1 MAGIGFE
8 LRQHLRK
15 DTYAGMARAYVVAGM
30 VGSGPWIIS
39 IGSML
44 FIAAIVNA
52 GGHHSELVTPFLAT
66 VTYLMA
72 TSLTL
77 SGFLQLVFVRFIADR
92 LYEKKEDAVAP
103 NLLGALLVMTLG
115 AGTLGTLVATFLFQ
129 GHAAYRVFL
138 VASFVA
144 LCDVWICS
152 CLLSGVK
159 AYRQVMLVFALGY
172 ASIVA
177 VALALSKYGIAGY
190 LAGFFFGHALMLF
203 AMLTLVLR
211 RYPTNRLLAFEFLN
225 RKRIFPELALV
236 GGFLNAAA
244 WADKFVFWMNPVTSE
259 QLIGPIRYSVVY
271 DVPIFVAY
279 LSVIPGMAV
288 FFVRIETDFAEQYDR
303 YYNAVRE
310 GDTLAELYRLRVAL
324 VDAARAGIHDVF
336 RIQGL
341 TVLVLLL
348 VGEKVLALFQI
359 PAFYTYLFRID
370 VVGVCMQVVLL
381 ATLTVL
387 FYLDCRRIA
396 LWLCAF
402 FALANLLLSIG
413 SQYAGPRFYGFGF
426 VLAGAITSLLALQIL
441 SRKLERLDYETFM
454 T

>member
-15 DTYAGMARAYVVAGM
+15 ETYAGMARAYVVAGM

-44 FIAAIVNA
+44 LIAAVVNA
-52 GGHHSELVTPFLAT
+52 GGTQAELVTPFLAS

-92 LYEKKEDAVAP
+92 LYEKKEDAVA
-103 NLLGALLVMTLG
+103 LTLFHG
-115 AGTLGTLVATFLFQ
+115 Y
-129 GHAAYRVFL
+129 AAYRVFL
-138 VASFVA
+138 VASFVT
-144 LCDVWICS
+144 LCDVWILS
-152 CLLSGVK
+152 VLLSGVK
-159 AYRQVMLVFALGY
+159 AYRQVVLVFAGGY
-172 ASIVA
+172 ASV
-177 VALALSKYGIAGY
+177 VVLALSLSRYGLAGY
-190 LAGFFFGHALMLF
+190 LAGFFFGHAAMLF
-203 AMLTLVLR
+203 AMLVLVLR
-211 RYPTNRLLAFEFLN
+211 RYPTNRLIAFDFLD
-225 RKRIFPELALV
+225 RKRIHPELALV
-236 GGFLNAAA
+236 GGLLNAAV
-244 WADKFVFWMNPVTSE
+244 WADKLVFWMNPVTSE
-259 QLIGPIRYSVVY
+259 SLIGPIRYSVVY

-303 YYNAVRE
+303 YYDAVRQ

-324 VDAARAGIHDVF
+324 VDAARAGIHDIF

-359 PAFYTYLFRID
+359 PAFYTYLFRVD

-387 FYLDCRRIA
+387 FYLDCRKIA